1 MNTTSLY
8 VLFLTLALGLSAAV
22 TTGPVQQTLL
32 IVMACSAIAAAL
44 TARHRSGRGP
54 GQAQGARRQRR
65 TAQHPSQPPLMMD
78 PCHK

>member
-22 TTGPVQQTLL
+22 TTGPVQHTLL

-44 TARHRSGRGP
+44 TAATEAAGDRAKRKALEASAERRSTHHNLR
-54 GQAQGARRQRR
+54 
-65 TAQHPSQPPLMMD
+65 
-78 PCHK
+78 

>member
-8 VLFLTLALGLSAAV
+8 VLFLTLALAVGVTV

-44 TARHRSGRGP
+44 TGGDRSSREP
-54 GQAQGARRQRR
+54 RQAQGARHQR
-65 TAQHPSQPPLMMD
+65 
-78 PCHK
+78 